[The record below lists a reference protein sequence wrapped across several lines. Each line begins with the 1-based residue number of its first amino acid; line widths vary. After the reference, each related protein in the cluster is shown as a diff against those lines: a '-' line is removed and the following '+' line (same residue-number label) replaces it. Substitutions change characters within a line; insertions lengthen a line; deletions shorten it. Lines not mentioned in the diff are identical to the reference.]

1 MLASMGSPTHG
12 QPAKRINPTSC
23 CSTSCDPP
31 AVLLRRRSLLGW
43 VLLLLTLALMTYG
56 ENVGVAAAWSPG
68 ATAGTAQV
76 RPSAATLSAAGQGPA
91 RRTLGLGLST
101 GTAPPAHRPLMMSS
115 TGVGIPSVRPTPTT
129 APS

>member
-1 MLASMGSPTHG
+1 
-12 QPAKRINPTSC
+12 
-23 CSTSCDPP
+23 
-31 AVLLRRRSLLGW
+31 VLGW
-43 VLLLLTLALMTYG
+43 ALLLLTLALMTYG

-68 ATAGTAQV
+68 VSASTEQV
-76 RPSAATLSAAGQGPA
+76 KPSAATLSASGQGPA

-115 TGVGIPSVRPTPTT
+115 TGVGIPSVGPTPTS